1 MSRKCYTDFD
11 DLIDIAKSIK
21 MSKKKVVRSYLDD
34 VIDFRRLL
42 DNSKYAKRLAV
53 LLYSTNSISYD
64 DVGTILGLKRKQVF
78 NIIKKLEPFEI
89 LFARQAGGDFFI
101 GLSPKGYDFYKYIK
115 NVEREANI

>member
-11 DLIDIAKSIK
+11 DLINIANHLK
-21 MSKKKVVRSYLDD
+21 MHKKSYLDD
-34 VIDFRRLL
+34 VSDFRRLL

-64 DVGTILGLKRKQVF
+64 DVGTILGLKRKQVI
-78 NIIKKLEPFEI
+78 NIVKKLEPFNI
-89 LFARQAGGDFFI
+89 LFARQIGSDLVV
-101 GLSPKGYDFYKYIK
+101 GLSSKGYDFYKYIK

>member
-1 MSRKCYTDFD
+1 MSRKCFD
-11 DLIDIAKSIK
+11 DLINIAKHIK
-21 MSKKKVVRSYLDD
+21 MPEKKVVRSYLDD

-53 LLYSTNSISYD
+53 LLYSTDSISYD

-89 LFARQAGGDFFI
+89 LFARQI
-101 GLSPKGYDFYKYIK
+101 GSEFYVVLSPKGYNFYKYIK
-115 NVEREANI
+115 NVEKESVR